1 MSAICFNLD
10 QSTILSSGKNLDLS
24 KLKVF
29 ADDILQLAKMTKNVF
44 ERVENMVGK
53 GENAGNQHF
62 LLFPLCFQKASFTG
76 SLKVGTVC

>member
-10 QSTILSSGKNLDLS
+10 HSTILSSGKNLDLS

-53 GENAGNQHF
+53 GENAGNQHY

-76 SLKVGTVC
+76 L